1 MISSRLTLI
10 QDKAKQLIGI
20 VVYRPK
26 GGEFFEISC
35 RLDPLLL
42 GEFFQRAMF
51 PSEFQSRG
59 FHRVDLL
66 D

>member
-26 GGEFFEISC
+26 GSDFFKIPC
-35 RLDPLLL
+35 GLDPLLL
-42 GEFFQRAMF
+42 GQFFQREMF
-51 PSEFQSRG
+51 PSGFQSRG
-59 FHRVDLL
+59 FHRIDFL